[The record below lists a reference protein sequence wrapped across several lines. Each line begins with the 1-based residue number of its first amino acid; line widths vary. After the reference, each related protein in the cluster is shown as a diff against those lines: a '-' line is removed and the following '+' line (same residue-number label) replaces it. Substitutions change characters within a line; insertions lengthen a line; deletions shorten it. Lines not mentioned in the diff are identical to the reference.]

1 MTQALTQENV
11 SARIEK
17 IIGEQIGNES
27 TLTPETSLQND
38 LAMDSLELV
47 DLSITLE
54 KEFAVVLS
62 ETAIRHCATVG
73 DIVQVIL
80 NAKPDGYVKSA

>member
-1 MTQALTQENV
+1 MTQSLTQENV
-11 SARIEK
+11 SSRIEK

-54 KEFAVVLS
+54 KEFAVMFP
-62 ETAIRHCATVG
+62 ETAIRRCATVG
-73 DIVQVIL
+73 DIVQVVL
-80 NAKPDGYVKSA
+80 NAKPEGTVKNA